1 MTRKG
6 IYEKFD
12 FYLCKSPEIYYL
24 RKVLLMGNNMCKQA
38 ASGTYLNMNALHV
51 NAHSCFFPFTIAVGH
66 FL

>member
-24 RKVLLMGNNMCKQA
+24 RKVLLMGNN
-38 ASGTYLNMNALHV
+38 YV
-51 NAHSCFFPFTIAVGH
+51 
-66 FL
+66 